1 MIREFKSQGIEIIMK
16 LWLETNIS
24 AHSFI
29 KSDYWKNNYDVV
41 KESMPDA
48 LIYIYEENDVIQGF
62 IGLMDDYIAGIFVS
76 VQLQSKGIGKKLL
89 DYAKSKRNKL
99 SLNVY
104 KKNKRAVNFYVG
116 AYFLVSN
123 EQVDE
128 NTGEIELSM
137 SWAK

>member
-16 LWLETNIS
+16 LWLETNVS